1 MASLNQDIVVFDH
14 DTIDI
19 RFAVI
24 DTDSAINQAD
34 GRAWWGVATSNS
46 SSVLIEKS
54 SGTWGGT
61 GTVPPAGSS
70 SEIALATTTIT
81 VKITHADMLN
91 LSEQTK
97 YYHECVYSGTDDTNE
112 SVVVSSG
119 KYFVSKSICTA
130 LGYR

>member
-24 DTDSAINQAD
+24 DASNAINGGTA
-34 GRAWWGVATSNS
+34 RAWWGVATSNS
-46 SSVLIEKS
+46 SSIEFQKS
-54 SGTWGGT
+54 SGIWGAT
-61 GTVPPAGSS
+61 APLPPDGDS
-70 SEIALATTTIT
+70 SEIALAATTIT
-81 VKITHADMLN
+81 VKVTHADMLD
-91 LSEQTK
+91 LSEQTE

-112 SVVVSSG
+112 SLVVSSG

>member
-1 MASLNQDIVVFDH
+1 MASLNQDIIVFDH

-24 DTDSAINQAD
+24 DASNAINSTDA
-34 GRAWWGVATSNS
+34 RAWWGVATSNS
-46 SSVLIEKS
+46 SSVEFQKS
-54 SGTWGGT
+54 SGEWDATAPT
-61 GTVPPAGSS
+61 PPDGDS
-70 SEIALATTTIT
+70 SEIVLAATTIT
-81 VKITHADMLN
+81 VKVEHVDMLD
-91 LSEQTK
+91 LDQQTE
-97 YYHECVYSGTDDTNE
+97 YYHECVYSGTNDTNE